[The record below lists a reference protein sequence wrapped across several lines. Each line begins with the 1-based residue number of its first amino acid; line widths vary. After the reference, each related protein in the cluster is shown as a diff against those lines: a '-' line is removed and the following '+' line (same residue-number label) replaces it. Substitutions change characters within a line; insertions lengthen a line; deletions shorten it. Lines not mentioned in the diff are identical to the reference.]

1 MTITQGF
8 VNGVQSVSLNG
19 NGISG
24 RDGNPMRTEK
34 IVRNGALDEKNGHLV
49 GEGHLQNGSIISP
62 LRGSVRTTPRADEYD
77 VDFS

>member
-1 MTITQGF
+1 MTISQEF

-19 NGISG
+19 NGVSE

-49 GEGHLQNGSIISP
+49 GEEHLQNGSTTSP
-62 LRGSVRTTPRADEYD
+62 LRGSVRITPRADEYD